1 MKSYI
6 KDKLKKI
13 EPIINQE
20 LLEIKKR
27 QDISED
33 EKISKIINRSSFL
46 CAAVAIQPI
55 PFADIFVLTPIQ
67 IFMGKEIASIRGYS
81 VTEMEMID
89 IIKKIS
95 GAISLGYLAQ
105 QTVLV
110 LYKIGLPGFGGF
122 MTIPLVYGL
131 TYAIGKIMDYY
142 LVQEKTGKGVNMKD
156 IAEYWKKFFKE
167 GKKLGKGKVKDISEY
182 AKKFLKRE
190 RD

>member
-1 MKSYI
+1 
-6 KDKLKKI
+6 
-13 EPIINQE
+13 
-20 LLEIKKR
+20 
-27 QDISED
+27 
-33 EKISKIINRSSFL
+33 
-46 CAAVAIQPI
+46 
-55 PFADIFVLTPIQ
+55 
-67 IFMGKEIASIRGYS
+67 MGKEIASIRGYS